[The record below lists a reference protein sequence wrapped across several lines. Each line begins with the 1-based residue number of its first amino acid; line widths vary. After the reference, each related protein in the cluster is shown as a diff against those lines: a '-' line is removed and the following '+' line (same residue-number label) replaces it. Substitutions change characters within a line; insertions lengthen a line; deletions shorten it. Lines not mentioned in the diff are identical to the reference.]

1 MKSKSANVVL
11 WLPGV
16 LRVGRLVLR
25 LCLLFLAIIFT
36 NQAIASGETRRRA
49 ADKPAAE
56 TGKGK
61 LNVLFIAVD
70 DLRPELGCYG
80 EGIVH
85 SPNID
90 RLARQGLRFNRAYCQ
105 QAICGPSR
113 ASLMTGMRP
122 DSNRIIENSTFFRT
136 TVPDVVTLPQ
146 HFGDHGYETAFIGKI
161 YHPGQTDTELSWNRK
176 ATMTKRPNPR
186 PVGGYQ
192 SPQNRAT
199 VKRRQ
204 EEVAVQYGGKFG
216 QYGGGLANGPA
227 FEAGD
232 VADNMYDDGYSAD
245 CAVATLRALKDK
257 PFFLGVGFKK
267 PHLPFVAPKRY
278 WDLYDPADIE
288 LADNPFAPKDAP
300 SMGLHASFELRT
312 RTGVPKKGDLS
323 DADARNLIHAYL
335 ACVSYVDAQI
345 GKILDELDALG
356 LRDKTIVILWG
367 DHGWHLGEHGIWGKA
382 TNYEIATR
390 VPLIISA
397 PGQTA
402 RNVASN
408 ALVELVDMY
417 PTLSELASLPLPKH
431 LDGLSFA
438 PLLDKPDLPWKKAAF
453 SQFPCP
459 ALREWAAN
467 PLSPAMRETFF
478 GPLIKEVEGRLKK
491 ESPKRYDRALY
502 ENHLMGY
509 TMRTHRYRLV
519 LWVDY
524 RDPQSKPYGVELY
537 DQKTDPDENVNL
549 AGKPEYAKLA
559 ARLTAQL
566 KRGWKAAM
574 PR

>member
-1 MKSKSANVVL
+1 MLFNKEK
-11 WLPGV
+11 GV
-16 LRVGRLVLR
+16 IMIL
-25 LCLLFLAIIFT
+25 
-36 NQAIASGETRRRA
+36 NRRRFMSLGLVGAGA
-49 ADKPAAE
+49 AFAPEILLGRKS
-56 TGKGK
+56 GKK
-61 LNVLFIAVD
+61 ARKNVLFIAVD

-80 EGIVH
+80 HPMVI

-90 RLARQGLRFNRAYCQ
+90 RLAHQGVRFNRAYCQ

-122 DSNRIIENSTFFRT
+122 DTSGIVENNTFFREL
-136 TVPDVVTLPQ
+136 VPDVVTLPQ
-146 HFGDHGYETAFIGKI
+146 HFGNHGYETAYIGKI
-161 YHPGQTDTELSWNRK
+161 YHPKQEDIGLSWNRK
-176 ATMTKRPNPR
+176 AIFAKRPNPT
-186 PVGGYQ
+186 PLGGYQ
-192 SPQNRAT
+192 SPENRAS

-204 EEVAVQYGGKFG
+204 EEVFKQYGGKFG
-216 QYGGGLANGPA
+216 KYGGGLANGPA

-232 VADNMYDDGYSAD
+232 VADNMYDDGYAAD
-245 CAVATLRALKDK
+245 CAVATLRALKEK

-267 PHLPFVAPKRY
+267 PHLPFVAPKKY

-312 RTGVPKKGDLS
+312 RTGVPKKGDVS

-356 LRDKTIVILWG
+356 LRENTIVMLWG

-390 VPLIISA
+390 VPLIVSA
-397 PGQTA
+397 PGKAA
-402 RNVASN
+402 RNVASD

-417 PTLSELASLPLPKH
+417 PTLSELAGLPLPRH
-431 LDGLSFA
+431 LEGQSFA
-438 PLLDKPDLPWKKAAF
+438 PLLEKPDRPWKDAAF

-467 PLSPAMRETFF
+467 PLSDAMRETFF
-478 GPLIKEVEGRLKK
+478 GPLIEEVEGRLEK
-491 ESPKRYDRALY
+491 ESPARFNRQLY

-509 TMRTHRYRLV
+509 AMRTDRFRLV

-524 RDPQSKPYGVELY
+524 RDPDSDPFGVELY
-537 DQKTDPDENVNL
+537 DQQADPDENVNL
-549 AGKPEYAKLA
+549 AALPEYAKLVA
-559 ARLTAQL
+559 KLTARL
-566 KRGWKAAM
+566 KRAWRAAL
-574 PR
+574 PK